1 MLAGCLRVA
10 FLKALRSSCEVL
22 ERRRHRIS
30 CYAFVILV
38 STALIMCTQLTQ
50 PPPRPAQR
58 VRTGE
63 HRSRHGSG
71 APNATL
77 PQLQPGQFLFEG
89 DALATGAF
97 TAVLS
102 GSRICHVGTDGLAI
116 DACWGEHAARPNGL
130 PSFMAHQQDHFLCV
144 YWGTPSKNEG
154 KAWCEGLP
162 LCPKSQ
168 PMKIVLDGSSG
179 QLAGKCGSRRVWPAI
194 LPMPAL
200 ISEDHQPALLVFQGI
215 AHKGANGPILS
226 TQRTLHNRIPQEY
239 RVTSFT
245 WHIDYT
251 QGLRA
256 GERVE
261 SDVCL
266 TIFSS
271 QKETSLESGEEL
283 FCTHEQFV
291 QSTASQLPVN
301 SSNQFVFGGFPLFQG
316 KRVNVAGVSNIFP
329 TISEDEYRR
338 RLFENPE
345 FLALH
350 FRVTVARVHSASQKP
365 LTTVRSPLRD
375 RSFSMSR
382 TRPVAPHTDFRNT
395 GSKPVKLCG
404 IGTFLSAIKYRGQV
418 DLLLR
423 AYINNRLVLEQVL
436 PSQQLLRSAAS
447 STQIIPLDATLWPS
461 EVFSAQVHVIVNGV
475 GIFDAAVFIFTD
487 APLGWLQPSSEMQLW
502 PGKIDLNLDGAP
514 DNVDYTDDGEVWA
527 ELTKVHCKGCP
538 GAHDTQFRWGVGLPW
553 SHAEFR
559 KLARL
564 PANFGNERDKAY
576 IVIDNVTSRHCIQL
590 RRVSADSTAAF
601 GLRTCGGG
609 GFSPGSFGYHA
620 DFDGDGYV
628 DRVRMSL
635 EQTNE
640 APFGRAWLSLGGP
653 GGLRQEKEWVTF
665 VQKVV
670 HHDIELSHE
679 LKRHVLHTEQ
689 WEPYGVGAVYM
700 ICPPGRS
707 VATHAVKQPSDM
719 LQVCV

>member
-1 MLAGCLRVA
+1 MLD
-10 FLKALRSSCEVL
+10 
-22 ERRRHRIS
+22 RRRQRVS
-30 CYAFVILV
+30 RTRSYAFAILV
-38 STALIMCTQLTQ
+38 STTLIMCTRLTP

-58 VRTGE
+58 VRIDE
-63 HRSRHGSG
+63 HRSRHEPG
-71 APNATL
+71 APNSTL
-77 PQLQPGQFLFEG
+77 QQLLPGQFLIEG
-89 DALATGAF
+89 DALASSASTVA
-97 TAVLS
+97 LS
-102 GSRICHVGTDGLAI
+102 GSRICNVGDDGVATDV
-116 DACWGEHAARPNGL
+116 CWGEHAARPKSL
-130 PSFMAHQQDHFLCV
+130 LSFMAHQQDHYLCV

-154 KAWCEGLP
+154 TAWCEGLP
-162 LCPKSQ
+162 SCPKSQ
-168 PMKIVLDGSSG
+168 PMKIVLDSSSG
-179 QLAGKCGSRRVWPAI
+179 LLAGKCGSRRVWPAI

-200 ISEDHQPALLVFQGI
+200 ISEDHQPATLTFHGI
-215 AHKGANGPILS
+215 AHKGVNGPILS
-226 TQRTLHNRIPQEY
+226 TQRALHNHLPQEY

-245 WHIDYT
+245 WRIDYT

-271 QKETSLESGEEL
+271 QKETSLDSGEEL

-291 QSTASQLPVN
+291 QSPASQPPMN
-301 SSNQFVFGGFPLFQG
+301 TSSQFVFGGFPLFQG

-350 FRVTVARVHSASQKP
+350 FRVEVARVHSASQKP

-382 TRPVAPHTDFRNT
+382 SRPVAPHTDFRNT
-395 GSKPVKLCG
+395 GSQPVKVCG
-404 IGTFLSAIKYRGQV
+404 IGTFLSAIKSRGQV
-418 DLLLR
+418 DLSLR
-423 AYINNRLVLEQVL
+423 AYINKRLVLEQVL
-436 PSQQLLRSAAS
+436 PSQHLLRSAAS

-475 GIFDAAVFIFTD
+475 GIFDAAAFIFTD
-487 APLGWLQPSSEMQLW
+487 APLGWLQPASEVQLW
-502 PGKIDLNLDGAP
+502 PGTIDLNLDGAP
-514 DNVDYTDDGEVWA
+514 DNVDYTDDGEFWA
-527 ELTKVHCKGCP
+527 ELTRVHCKGCP

-559 KLARL
+559 KLASF
-564 PANFGNERDKAY
+564 PANFGHERDKPY
-576 IVIDNVTSRHCIQL
+576 VVVDNTTSRQCIQL
-590 RRVSADSTAAF
+590 SRASADSTAPF
-601 GLRTCGGG
+601 GLRTCTGG
-609 GFSPGSFGYHA
+609 GFSPGTFGYHA

-628 DRVRMSL
+628 DRVQMTL

-653 GGLRQEKEWVTF
+653 GGLGHEKAWIKF

-707 VATHAVKQPSDM
+707 VATHAGVTNQPGNM
-719 LQVCV
+719 LQVCA